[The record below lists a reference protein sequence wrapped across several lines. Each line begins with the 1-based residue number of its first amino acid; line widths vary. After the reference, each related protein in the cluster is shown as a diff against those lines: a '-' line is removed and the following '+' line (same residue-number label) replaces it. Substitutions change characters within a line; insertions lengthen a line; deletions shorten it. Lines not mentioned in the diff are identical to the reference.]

1 MGRSPHHAQPKSTT
15 MHGGPIAIA
24 SPIPAHLQT
33 PPVPTRSSRRR
44 QSNSVST
51 APSSPIAPVTPAEP
65 SPPAPL
71 ATPVAGPSR
80 TPNPLSKS
88 YVAPKNHQTRNHG
101 DKDRESC
108 PFPEQYGG
116 SAKCGVSDEDEQD
129 EVLMACCAALAQVVS
144 VLCFSVDSA
153 DKSGKLRHDT

>member
-1 MGRSPHHAQPKSTT
+1 MGRSLHHASQKPTT
-15 MHGGPIAIA
+15 MLGGSLATA

-33 PPVPTRSSRRR
+33 PPVPTRSSARRR
-44 QSNSVST
+44 QSNSVTSS
-51 APSSPIAPVTPAEP
+51 APSSPNTPAPLTPAESLPLAAP
-65 SPPAPL
+65 SP
-71 ATPVAGPSR
+71 PVAGPSR

-101 DKDRESC
+101 DKDRETC

-116 SAKCGVSDEDEQD
+116 GAKCGVTDEDEQD

-144 VLCFSVDSA
+144 NSLFHIGGC
-153 DKSGKLRHDT
+153 

>member
-1 MGRSPHHAQPKSTT
+1 MGRSPHHAQPKSTI

-44 QSNSVST
+44 QSNSVSST
-51 APSSPIAPVTPAEP
+51 APSSPNTPAPVTPADP
-65 SPPAPL
+65 TPAVPL
-71 ATPVAGPSR
+71 AAPVAGPSR

-101 DKDRESC
+101 DKDRETC
-108 PFPEQYGG
+108 PFPELYGG
-116 SAKCGVSDEDEQD
+116 SAKCGVSEEDEQD

-144 VLCFSVDSA
+144 SPYPYI
-153 DKSGKLRHDT
+153 